1 MVNGEL
7 LMRRQLI
14 VFSIL
19 FSLMA
24 LLAACGE
31 APNAAPTAVGENGI
45 PIASEFQDFY
55 QDFGGRAIL
64 GEPVTEMFTTVPGER
79 PLQYFQ
85 NLRLEYDA
93 LNGNVLVSQLG
104 TWELGGLNE
113 QIAAPVPE
121 DGAIR
126 TFPNSEFTVQDEF
139 LRFYEEQA
147 GDVLLGLP
155 ISAQLNVD
163 GLRVQYFE
171 NGRLEWHPE
180 APADQR
186 VQLGNLGQTH
196 FDNEMVFAYQEMRP
210 AQPISSAGVTDV
222 DISAYVKAPITNVPF
237 LKGNELNYIDVIAFL
252 GDNAVSLIWVFF
264 IPLVIFVVTAVSNA
278 ANLTDGIDGLAAGV
292 SAIIGAVLAIFAYVS
307 SNSIFA
313 DYLNILFIPNA
324 EEMVIYSACFL
335 GGCIGFL
342 WFNAYPAKIFMGD
355 TGSLMLGGV
364 IAAMAI
370 MLRKELLIP
379 ILCGIFLLENLSV
392 IIQVSYFK
400 YTKKKSGEGK
410 RIFLMSPLHH
420 HYQKKGI
427 HESKIVT
434 RFWIVGI
441 MLAVITVMTL
451 KIR

>member
-1 MVNGEL
+1 MLYHLFQYLEEQMNLSGA
-7 LMRRQLI
+7 R
-14 VFSIL
+14 L
-19 FSLMA
+19 FSYVSFRAGVAIIFSLIIA
-24 LLAACGE
+24 LFFGE
-31 APNAAPTAVGENGI
+31 KL
-45 PIASEFQDFY
+45 IAYLHRKQF
-55 QDFGGRAIL
+55 L
-64 GEPVTEMFTTVPGER
+64 ER
-79 PLQYFQ
+79 E
-85 NLRLEYDA
+85 RE
-93 LNGNVLVSQLG
+93 
-104 TWELGGLNE
+104 
-113 QIAAPVPE
+113 
-121 DGAIR
+121 
-126 TFPNSEFTVQDEF
+126 
-139 LRFYEEQA
+139 
-147 GDVLLGLP
+147 LGLP
-155 ISAQLNVD
+155 GEALKKKTPSMGGFIIIGAILIPTILLADLCNVYIQVLLLSTVWMGGIGFLD
-163 GLRVQYFE
+163 DYLKLTRGKEGLKGKYKI
-171 NGRLEWHPE
+171 
-180 APADQR
+180 
-186 VQLGNLGQTH
+186 LGQVGLGALIGIVMLFH
-196 FDNEMVFAYQEMRP
+196 EDVVVRLPVQKVLPNYKVIKYDE
-210 AQPISSAGVTDV
+210 ISQNGNFQKV
-222 DISAYVKAPITNVPF
+222 AYVKAPITNVPF

-441 MLAVITVMTL
+441 MLAVITLITL